1 MGNTLKSLF
10 KRHKCAKNVHLYEDI
25 YEKEFADLKEKEINI
40 LEIGVYKGASVDVWL
55 DYFPNAQIYCVDV
68 FTRLKPEE
76 IDVLNRDRVYWY
88 KADST
93 HPSFKGKIDEVWP
106 GVKFDI
112 IIDDGKHTPQANAN
126 TFNNL
131 IHTLAEGGTYY
142 VEDVL
147 LLNQFK
153 QSDWN
158 HDWVRKDKDVY
169 TVEFFKEFVETFN
182 GYNVEIFDMRKYTK
196 RLDSAIYKITR

>member
-1 MGNTLKSLF
+1 M
-10 KRHKCAKNVHLYEDI
+10 A
-25 YEKEFADLKEKEINI
+25 NI
-40 LEIGVYKGASVDVWL
+40 
-55 DYFPNAQIYCVDV
+55 
-68 FTRLKPEE
+68 
-76 IDVLNRDRVYWY
+76 
-88 KADST
+88 
-93 HPSFKGKIDEVWP
+93 
-106 GVKFDI
+106 
-112 IIDDGKHTPQANAN
+112 
-126 TFNNL
+126 L